1 MAQVCDL
8 FGLTLEHHWV
18 PIPWHQAD
26 KKKRVSDLTDPI
38 NVDLFQT
45 KAWFKLLLAHG
56 FEQAPHAVHVLQLPA
71 LAGDSQACLHLMQ
84 RFPGS
89 PLVALSNYYSCL
101 YGPESTLP
109 KPNDTPISGRSEPI
123 EVHQLPS
130 KKSLPVGVELSDA
143 ACKQPD
149 ACTALGVDWT
159 AAVHAVRRLPGSA
172 VLRLQPLDA
181 SAPWVGAF
189 EESLRLA
196 GYRTSRF
203 FAFGN
208 WYQPVPVDG
217 FSAYWRQRPS
227 ALRNSTERGHRR
239 LSKAGDWKI
248 DLVQEPGIKL
258 DAALAA
264 YQRVYAQSWKQAEP
278 CPDFIPSLA
287 TLAAQS
293 GWLRLGV
300 LWLNGEPL
308 AAQLWLTCGNKAN
321 IYKLAYVKGVE
332 KLSVGSVLTQAMM
345 QHAMD
350 IDRVTEVDYLSGDD
364 AYKADWMALRRERV
378 GLEAFDM
385 RRTRGLMAACRHTTA
400 TWWRKLVTP

>member
-1 MAQVCDL
+1 MVA
-8 FGLTLEHHWV
+8 
-18 PIPWHQAD
+18 
-26 KKKRVSDLTDPI
+26 
-38 NVDLFQT
+38 DLFQT
-45 KAWFKLLLAHG
+45 KAWFKLLLEHG
-56 FEQAPHAVHVLQLPA
+56 YERAPHALHVLQLPA
-71 LAGDSQACLHLMQ
+71 LAGDARACLHLMQ
-84 RFPGS
+84 RYPGS

-101 YGPESTLP
+101 YGPESMLL
-109 KPNDTPISGRSEPI
+109 KPHEASISGQAELI
-123 EVHQLPS
+123 EIHRLPS
-130 KKSLPVGVELSDA
+130 EQSLFARVESSDRA
-143 ACKQPD
+143 GRQPD
-149 ACTALGVDWT
+149 AYAALGVNWA
-159 AAVHAVRRLPGSA
+159 AAVQAVRRLPGSA

-181 SAPWVGAF
+181 SAAWVSAL
-189 EESLRLA
+189 EESLRSA
-196 GYRTSRF
+196 GYRTSRY

-208 WYQPVPVDG
+208 WYQPVPADG

-227 ALRNSTERGHRR
+227 ALRNSTERGKRR
-239 LSKAGDWKI
+239 LSKAGNWRI

-258 DAALAA
+258 EAALAA
-264 YQRVYAQSWKQAEP
+264 YQNVYAQSWKQPEP
-278 CPDFIPSLA
+278 CPEFIPSLA
-287 TLAAQS
+287 TLAAET

-308 AAQLWLTCGNKAN
+308 AAQLWLTCGGKAN

-350 IDRVTEVDYLSGDD
+350 VDRVTEVDYLSGDD

-385 RRTRGLMAACRHTTA
+385 RRTRGLMAACRYITA